1 MIQDRRAVLRQE
13 EAEISRP
20 PQIHRQAA
28 AKFSTG
34 GEPQPSGRLKTL
46 SRANGVPLILGNGKL
61 AGVRNTGSFVAKKQ
75 SASNRALAYSR
86 LVGVAHKSGE
96 KPPARAGDL
105 NFLAMNLRGGESD
118 WKADTGIEQ
127 RIVVRIIVKIAPE
140 DVAVNPQLA
149 PKRLRKSHF
158 IVVGPRGPHRD
169 PQDNI
174 AHRIQLWGTCEQ

>member
-75 SASNRALAYSR
+75 YSRNRALAYSR
-86 LVGVAHKSGE
+86 LVGVAHKSG
-96 KPPARAGDL
+96 KTAPARHGDL
-105 NFLAMNLRGGESD
+105 NFLAMNLRAGESD
-118 WKADTGIEQ
+118 WKADAGIEQ
-127 RIVVRIIVKIAPE
+127 RIIVRIIVKIAPE

-149 PKRLRKSHF
+149 PQRLRKSYF
-158 IVVGPRGPHRD
+158 VVVGPRGPHRN
-169 PQDNI
+169 PQNDF
-174 AHRIQLWGTCEQ
+174 AHRIQLRRTREQ